1 MLSFSVNNRSLRV
14 DLVAQ
19 IANQL
24 NDFNRE
30 YATDAYI
37 YALENKPSKINLNY
51 FSKEAKK
58 LRDKEQSRDKT
69 IPLLSEE
76 EKDMGYEGV
85 LETDSPELIFL
96 SFEEDIMNEMEKKSR
111 DYESLTKDFWVLYQL
126 IFRNDGFDFFKLLWL
141 AKNDPSEKCFERLR
155 CLSEKYGIEDFIKL
169 VLCDEKLFDMIKSK
183 Y

>member
-24 NDFNRE
+24 NEFNRE

-37 YALENKPSKINLNY
+37 YALENNPSKINLTY

-58 LRDKEQSRDKT
+58 LRGKEQSRDKT
-69 IPLLSEE
+69 LPLLSEE
-76 EKDMGYEGV
+76 EKEMGYEGV
-85 LETDSPELIFL
+85 LETDSPELILL
-96 SFEEDIMNEMEKKSR
+96 SFEEDLMEKIEKNSI
-111 DYESLTKDFWVLYQL
+111 DYESKINEFWVLYQM

-141 AKNDPSEKCFERLR
+141 AKNDPSEKCFDRLR
-155 CLSEKYGIEDFIKL
+155 YLSQKYSIEDFIKL
-169 VLCDEKLFDMIKSK
+169 VLSDAKLFDMIKSK

>member
-1 MLSFSVNNRSLRV
+1 MLSFSVNKRSLRV

-85 LETDSPELIFL
+85 LETDSPELILL
-96 SFEEDIMNEMEKKSR
+96 SFEEDLMEKIEKNSI
-111 DYESLTKDFWVLYQL
+111 DYESKINEFWVLYQM

-141 AKNDPSEKCFERLR
+141 AKNDPSEKCFDRLR
-155 CLSEKYGIEDFIKL
+155 YLSQKYSIEDFIKL

>member
-37 YALENKPSKINLNY
+37 YALENNPSKINLTY
-51 FSKEAKK
+51 FSKEAIK

-85 LETDSPELIFL
+85 LETDSPELILL
-96 SFEEDIMNEMEKKSR
+96 SFEEDLMEKIEKNSI
-111 DYESLTKDFWVLYQL
+111 DYESKINEFWVLYQM

-141 AKNDPSEKCFERLR
+141 AKNDPSEKCFDRLR
-155 CLSEKYGIEDFIKL
+155 YLSQKYSIEDFIKL
-169 VLCDEKLFDMIKSK
+169 VLSDAKLFDMIKSK

>member
-111 DYESLTKDFWVLYQL
+111 DYDS
-126 IFRNDGFDFFKLLWL
+126 FF
-141 AKNDPSEKCFERLR
+141 
-155 CLSEKYGIEDFIKL
+155 
-169 VLCDEKLFDMIKSK
+169 
-183 Y
+183 

>member
-37 YALENKPSKINLNY
+37 YALENNPSKINLNY

-58 LRDKEQSRDKT
+58 LRGKEQSRDKT
-69 IPLLSEE
+69 LPLLSEE
-76 EKDMGYEGV
+76 EKEMGYEGV
-85 LETDSPELIFL
+85 LETDSPELILL
-96 SFEEDIMNEMEKKSR
+96 SFEEDLMEKIEKNSI
-111 DYESLTKDFWVLYQL
+111 DYESKINEFWVLYQM

-141 AKNDPSEKCFERLR
+141 AKNDPSEKCFDRLR
-155 CLSEKYGIEDFIKL
+155 YLSQKYSIEDFIKL
-169 VLCDEKLFDMIKSK
+169 VLSDAKLFDMIKSK

>member
-85 LETDSPELIFL
+85 LETDSPELILL
-96 SFEEDIMNEMEKKSR
+96 SFEEDLMEKIEKNSI
-111 DYESLTKDFWVLYQL
+111 DYESKINEFWVLYQM

-141 AKNDPSEKCFERLR
+141 AKNDPSEKCFDRLR
-155 CLSEKYGIEDFIKL
+155 YLSQKYSIEDFIKL